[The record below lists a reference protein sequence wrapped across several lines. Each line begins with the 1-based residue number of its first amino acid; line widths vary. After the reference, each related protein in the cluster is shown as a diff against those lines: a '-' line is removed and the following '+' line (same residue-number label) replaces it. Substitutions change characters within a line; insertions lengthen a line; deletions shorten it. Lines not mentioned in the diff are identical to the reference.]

1 MELADAA
8 WWLTDPDTEAD
19 RDTWETTLATVRA
32 RSAPA
37 LREFFGVLSGT
48 QQSVLR
54 AVVRTGAPFAAS
66 EGRFHDLSN
75 SSITIAR
82 DALVDAG
89 HLIVG
94 AGGTVVTDPLLADWI
109 ARELP

>member
-1 MELADAA
+1 M
-8 WWLTDPDTEAD
+8 AD
-19 RDTWETTLATVRA
+19 RDVWDAALASVRS
-32 RSAPA
+32 RVSPGM
-37 LREFFGVLSGT
+37 RDFFGVLSGT

-89 HLIVG
+89 HLLVG
-94 AGGTVVTDPLLADWI
+94 DDRTSLADPLLADWVE
-109 ARELP
+109 RELP

>member
-1 MELADAA
+1 ML
-8 WWLTDPDTEAD
+8 P
-19 RDTWETTLATVRA
+19 
-32 RSAPA
+32 
-37 LREFFGVLSGT
+37 GT
-48 QQSVLR
+48 QRAVLR

-75 SSITIAR
+75 SSTTIAR
-82 DALVDAG
+82 NALVDAG

-94 AGGTVVTDPLLADWI
+94 PDNTSLTDPLLADWI